1 MRRLTICA
9 ILIALAAP
17 LAAPLAAQ
25 DTPPPALPPAPAE
38 DPAALYQAGVRAFYA
53 KAYDE
58 ARDRFG
64 RIVANFPESPFARDA
79 IYKTAESW
87 RLEGDCERGGAWH
100 ALYLQRFPLG
110 TNARD
115 AKARLAECT
124 TKVGHVLTAARP
136 EMRIDPIRHLAAW
149 SDELP
154 FATDD
159 AAKRAATQLAS
170 AGLNT
175 MIVAG
180 TTRPGAGLHALAGQP
195 VVRDGA
201 YFRTTHAPQVADVI
215 SSVGVAARSARL
227 RLLATL
233 PVGIAPWWTASKPE
247 WADRAWDAEAK
258 DLRAGSRL
266 DLFHD
271 EAVDALASLA
281 ADLAA
286 SSVDGVILTDLASR
300 ETESLSAAALAAFTT
315 ATQLT
320 YEPRE
325 FFGALAA
332 RADGAIEVELTEPY
346 ARFAEVKAA
355 RAAAVVRRLAEAIKA
370 ARPGLPVFVELDALA
385 LLSPADALARRS
397 QDAMLLAATGVDGFV
412 VRAPWRELA
421 AAQGLL
427 AADRPKAL
435 ERLGVE
441 AQKINAD
448 GKKWI
453 FVLPVV
459 DSATKTFF
467 PAWEIETAM
476 ANACARMPVGFALLP
491 TRLDFPYHER
501 LQNGLAAGREKGK

>member
-1 MRRLTICA
+1 MPRRFLTI
-9 ILIALAAP
+9 ILLVAAFATP
-17 LAAPLAAQ
+17 ISAQQATPAPTSA
-25 DTPPPALPPAPAE
+25 PAPAE
-38 DPAALYQAGVRAFYA
+38 DPAALYQAGVRAYYA

-58 ARDRFG
+58 ARDKFA
-64 RIVANFPESPFARDA
+64 RIVANYPESPFARDA

-87 RLEGDCERGGAWH
+87 RVEGDCERGGGWH

-124 TKVGHVLTAARP
+124 AKVGHTLTAARP
-136 EMRIDPIRHLAAW
+136 EMRLDPIRHLATWA
-149 SDELP
+149 DELP
-154 FATDD
+154 FATEDT
-159 AAKRAATQLAS
+159 AKRAAGQLAA

-175 MIVAG
+175 MVVAA
-180 TTRPGAGLHALAGQP
+180 TTRPGVGMHALAGQP
-195 VVRDGA
+195 VVREGA
-201 YFRTTHAPQVADVI
+201 YFRTTHAPQVADVM
-215 SSVGVAARSARL
+215 SSAGLAARSARV

-233 PVGIAPWWTASKPE
+233 PVGVAPWWTASKPE

-258 DLRAGSRL
+258 EPRAGSRL
-266 DLFHD
+266 DLFND
-271 EAVDALASLA
+271 EAVDALAALA

-300 ETESLSAAALAAFTT
+300 ETESLSPAALAAFTA

-325 FFGALAA
+325 FFGALAV
-332 RADGAIEVELTEPY
+332 RTDGTSEVELTEPY

-355 RAAAVVRRLAEAIKA
+355 RAAVVVRRLVEAIKA
-370 ARPGLPVFVELDALA
+370 ARPGLPVFIEIDALS
-385 LLSPADALARRS
+385 LLAPADALARRS
-397 QDAMLLAATGVDGFV
+397 QDAALLAATGVDGFV

-427 AADRPKAL
+427 AQDRPKAL
-435 ERLGVE
+435 ERLNIE
-441 AQKINAD
+441 AQKLNAD

-453 FVLPVV
+453 FALPIV
-459 DSATKTFF
+459 DPATKTFF

-476 ANACARMPVGFALLP
+476 ANACTRMPVGFALLP